1 MLQLRRSSSFFLP
14 LLGLLLSA
22 GCATPP
28 PPSGNL
34 RSTQTQPG
42 NARTAAQGGSQ
53 GFNAQ
58 SSNSAYGSSSQ
69 GANTSSGGTANTRT
83 ASTASPRTGAT
94 GNTAYAGN
102 TATGNAYTNNSS
114 TGNAYASNAATANS
128 NTGNN
133 TQGQF
138 GTGTR
143 SSSTTPYPTGSSQ
156 AQTSTNAQTRTQTG
170 ATTATAT
177 RPAPVPANAWWLSTP
192 PPLATA
198 VQAIGTGPTRDAA
211 VREAQAQIAGA
222 IVTMVQDTI
231 DAQGAASTP
240 QVPQEK
246 LQALVKRS
254 LQQQIAA
261 THLTGITI
269 ARSYFDNT
277 NHYVLLQVEITPL
290 ANQARAKLGN
300 ALAQIDALFAL
311 PVPKDLR
318 TRLALAGEA
327 SKHNRQARTAAYILL
342 ALNQTVNTETLW
354 PKLASVESAYRKLLG
369 DAVFVVKG
377 DALSNDLKES
387 VRGSLQ
393 AMGAKVFWQY
403 YSGKEPQITL
413 NFASAS
419 KELRDPESA
428 FAVAQSAELA
438 VGEGEVEWYQQRWVA
453 LGGSAVSRAEAV
465 KTANA
470 SLLEQIMAQD
480 NLSFLGW

>member
-1 MLQLRRSSSFFLP
+1 MLQLRRSSSFSLP

-28 PPSGNL
+28 PPPSGNF
-34 RSTQTQPG
+34 RSTQAQPS

-58 SSNSAYGSSSQ
+58 SSNPAFGSSSQ

-83 ASTASPRTGAT
+83 PSATAPRTSAT
-94 GNTAYAGN
+94 ANTSYAGN
-102 TATGNAYTNNSS
+102 TSTGNAYTNNTS
-114 TGNAYASNAATANS
+114 TNNTA
-128 NTGNN
+128 TGNN

-143 SSSTTPYPTGSSQ
+143 SSSTPYSTGSSQ
-156 AQTSTNAQTRTQTG
+156 AQTSTNAQTRNQTG
-170 ATTATAT
+170 ANTATAT

-231 DAQGAASTP
+231 DAQAAASTP
-240 QVPQEK
+240 LIPQEK
-246 LQALVKRS
+246 LVKRS

-261 THLTGITI
+261 THLTGINV

-290 ANQARAKLGN
+290 VNQARAKLGN
-300 ALAQIDALFAL
+300 ALTQIDALFAL

-342 ALNQTVNTETLW
+342 ALNQTVNTEVLW

-453 LGGSAVSRAEAV
+453 LGASAVSRPEAV

>member
-1 MLQLRRSSSFFLP
+1 MLQLRRSSSFSLP

-28 PPSGNL
+28 PPPSGNF
-34 RSTQTQPG
+34 RSTQTQPS
-42 NARTAAQGGSQ
+42 NARTVAQGGSQ

-58 SSNSAYGSSSQ
+58 SSNPAFGSSSQ

-83 ASTASPRTGAT
+83 PSATAPRTSAT
-94 GNTAYAGN
+94 PNTAYSGN
-102 TATGNAYTNNSS
+102 TATGNAYTSNTSTNNTS
-114 TGNAYASNAATANS
+114 TGTSNQS
-128 NTGNN
+128 
-133 TQGQF
+133 QF

-143 SSSTTPYPTGSSQ
+143 NTSAAFPTNSSQ
-156 AQTSTNAQTRTQTG
+156 AQTSPNTQNRTQTG
-170 ATTATAT
+170 TTTATAA

-192 PPLATA
+192 PPLANA

-231 DAQGAASTP
+231 DAQAAASTP
-240 QVPQEK
+240 LIPQEK

-290 ANQARAKLGN
+290 VNQARAKLGN
-300 ALAQIDALFAL
+300 ALAQIDALFSL

-342 ALNQTVNTETLW
+342 ALNQTVNTEVLW

-403 YSGKEPQITL
+403 YSGKEPQISL

-438 VGEGEVEWYQQRWVA
+438 VGEGEAEWYQQRWVA